1 MVAAPSGSRAVAK
14 IRYEQT
20 QAAEKD
26 DRAPRY
32 RKKHSATYNPTS
44 TVAAPVSDP
53 SDVGKVQRSY
63 DTSRER
69 WKKKNYGS
77 KSTTRNVAHGS

>member
-1 MVAAPSGSRAVAK
+1 AVAPSGSRAVAK
-14 IRYEQT
+14 TRYEQT
-20 QAAEKD
+20 QAAEND

-32 RKKHSATYNPTS
+32 RKKGRSTYNPTS

-69 WKKKNYGS
+69 WKKTNLQNRKNVS
-77 KSTTRNVAHGS
+77 KKTEGM